1 MNSGEVKLPGFGRG
15 LSARVL
21 LLTILFVMVS
31 EILIYAPSI
40 ARFRLDWLEEK
51 LNTAHL
57 AILALEAT
65 PGYMIDP
72 ELEVR
77 LLNHVGARLIGLRD
91 PDGKDLMLRG
101 TTPPLLVDLTID
113 LSERNFIGLVQDGI
127 MTLLQERNRILRV
140 KGYSPRA
147 AGVVVDVVFDEWP
160 LRQAMI
166 AYSWRVVG
174 VSVVISLI
182 TAALVFGALQWLI
195 IRPMRHLTYGMV
207 VFRQDPESVLEGF
220 GRTTRA
226 DEIGVAERE
235 FAEMQDRVRQAL
247 QEKARL
253 AALGTAVTKINHDL
267 RGILATARLVTD
279 RLSESDDPDVR
290 KAAPALIRS
299 LDRAVDLCSD
309 TLNFTRE
316 GPPQPEIT
324 DVALAGLVDEV
335 GESLGRLLGQ
345 DRSWSGKIAGDIR
358 VRADRGQLFR
368 VLRNLGENA
377 LQMGA
382 QRVTVSAVRVDGRV
396 EMQIADDGPGLP
408 PKAVENLFVPFK
420 GSARSGGTGL
430 GLAIARELM
439 RVQGGDLR
447 LLGSSATGAL
457 FGLELSS
464 ADAGS
469 SIDGEGQRL

>member
-1 MNSGEVKLPGFGRG
+1 MNSGKVKLPGFGRG

-21 LLTILFVMVS
+21 LLTILFVMIS

-51 LNTAHL
+51 VSTAHL

-65 PGYMIDP
+65 PDYMIDP
-72 ELEVR
+72 ELEIR
-77 LLNHVGARLIGLRD
+77 LLNHAGARLIGLHDRG
-91 PDGKDLMLRG
+91 GKNLMMRG
-101 TTPPLLVDLTID
+101 TTPPLVVVSTFDLGD
-113 LSERNFIGLVQDGI
+113 RNFIGLVREGLV
-127 MTLLQERNRILRV
+127 TLLQQHNRVLRV

-147 AGVVVDVVFDEWP
+147 ADVLVDVVFDEWP

-166 AYSWRVVG
+166 AYSWRIVG
-174 VSVVISLI
+174 LSVVISLI

-207 VFRQDPESVLEGF
+207 LFRQDPESMPAGF
-220 GRTTRA
+220 GKTTRA

-235 FAEMQDRVRQAL
+235 FAEMQERVRQAL
-247 QEKARL
+247 REKARL

-267 RGILATARLVTD
+267 RGILATARLIAD
-279 RLSESDDPDVR
+279 RLAESDDPDVR
-290 KAAPALIRS
+290 RAAPALVRS
-299 LDRAVDLCSD
+299 LDRAVELCSD

-316 GPPQPEIT
+316 GPPQPEIA
-324 DVALAGLVDEV
+324 DVSLAELVDEV
-335 GESLGRLLGQ
+335 GESLGRLLVEG
-345 DRSWSGKIAGDIR
+345 RSFSCEISRDIR

-382 QRVTVSAVRVDGRV
+382 RRVAVSAASAAGRV
-396 EMQIADDGPGLP
+396 EIRVADDGPGLP
-408 PKAVENLFVPFK
+408 PKAVENIFVPFR

-447 LLGSSATGAL
+447 LISNTPTGAT
-457 FGLELSS
+457 FGLDLRAS
-464 ADAGS
+464 DAG
-469 SIDGEGQRL
+469 